1 MNNEKMLDE
10 QLIISGQPTPQDI
23 EELRRRGV
31 REVIN
36 LRGVDEEGF
45 WDGEKAAVEAAGMDY
60 SNIPITPSML
70 DDTAVSR
77 VHQAVESAGGAAVLH
92 CNAGGRA
99 GIMGL
104 LHLAVKHG
112 WGIQQALDEGQKRGV
127 ELKQDSPYR
136 AFFERYL
143 KDHSPA
149 ER

>member
-10 QLIISGQPTPQDI
+10 QLIVTGQPAPADI

-31 REVIN
+31 REVVN
-36 LRGVDEEGF
+36 LRGVDEEGY
-45 WDGEKAAVEAAGMDY
+45 WDGEKAAVEGAGIDY
-60 SNIPITPSML
+60 SNIPISPSAL
-70 DDTAVSR
+70 DDLAVAR
-77 VHQAVESAGGAAVLH
+77 VHQAIETAGGTAVLH
-92 CNAGGRA
+92 CQGGGRA

-127 ELKQDSPYR
+127 EWKDDSPYR
-136 AFFERYL
+136 AFFEDYL
-143 KDHSPA
+143 RRHSPA

>member
-1 MNNEKMLDE
+1 MNNERMLDE
-10 QLIISGQPTPQDI
+10 QLLVTGQPTPHDI
-23 EELRRRGV
+23 EELHRRGV

-36 LRGVDEEGF
+36 LRGVDEEGY

-60 SNIPITPSML
+60 TNIPISPAML

-77 VHQAVESAGGAAVLH
+77 VHQAIASAGGLAVVH
-92 CNAGGRA
+92 CQGGGRA
-99 GIMGL
+99 GVMGL
-104 LHLAVKHG
+104 LHLAVQNG
-112 WGIQQALDEGQKRGV
+112 WGIQHALDEGRKRGV

-143 KDHSPA
+143 KDHSPE

>member
-10 QLIISGQPTPQDI
+10 GLLITGQPTPDDI
-23 EELRRRGV
+23 EQLRKRGV

-36 LRGVDEEGF
+36 LRGVDEQDF
-45 WDGEKAAVEAAGMDY
+45 WEGEKAAVEGAGMDY
-60 SNIPITPSML
+60 SNIPISPSIL

-77 VHQAVESAGGAAVLH
+77 VHQAIESAGGLAVLH
-92 CNAGGRA
+92 CQGGGRA

-112 WGIQQALDEGQKRGV
+112 WGIEHALGEGQKRGV
-127 ELKQDSPYR
+127 EVKEDSPYR

-143 KDHSPA
+143 KDHSPE